1 MKPYNVA
8 IVGATGYTGSELIRI
23 LTPHPSVNI
32 HALTSNSNAG
42 QKVVDIHPQFKSLLD
57 ANTELIS
64 IDSLNYDELD
74 LILLALPHGVSMDF
88 VKNTD
93 YSRCKIVDLSGDFRL
108 DSPQIY
114 EKWYGMKH
122 QFIQGFND
130 AVYGMPEL
138 FRDEIKKARLIA
150 NPGCF
155 PTGSILSLAPLVSKG
170 AIKSDSIIVDAKTGI
185 TGAGAKPKLNT
196 HFPNASENFSAYGL
210 KKHRHTPEIMG
221 TVSRFTGV
229 EMSVTFTPH
238 LLPVNRGILSTI
250 YADGTGIS
258 SDEEINAIYTKFY
271 KDEPFIRIVDTPPT
285 LQQVRGTNYCDI
297 FSTYDERTNKVICI
311 SVIDN
316 LVKGAAGAAVQNMN
330 LALGLD
336 EREGLTL
343 MPAMP

>member
-1 MKPYNVA
+1 MKTYNIA
-8 IVGATGYTGSELIRI
+8 IVGATGYTGSELLRI
-23 LTPHPSVNI
+23 LIPHPYVNI
-32 HALTSNSNAG
+32 HSATSNSNAG
-42 QKVVDIHPQFKSLLD
+42 KKITDIHPQLSGLID
-57 ANTELIS
+57 MELIS
-64 IDSLNYDELD
+64 IHDLKHEELD

-88 VKNTD
+88 VKDVD

-108 DSPQIY
+108 DSTQTY

-122 QFIQGFND
+122 VFPDGFAD

-138 FRDEIKKARLIA
+138 FRDQIKNADLIA

-155 PTGSILSLAPLVSKG
+155 PTGSILPLAPLVGRG
-170 AIKSDSIIVDAKTGI
+170 AVKPDSIIVDAKTGV

-221 TVSRFTGV
+221 IVTRHSGNDTQI
-229 EMSVTFTPH
+229 TFTPH

-250 YADGTGIS
+250 YADGAGIG
-258 SDEEINAIYTKFY
+258 SDEELNSILSKFY
-271 KDEPFIRIVDTPPT
+271 QDEPFIRIVDTPPT

-297 FSTYDERTNKVICI
+297 YATYDERTNKVICI
-311 SVIDN
+311 SAIDN

-330 LALGLD
+330 LALGI
-336 EREGLTL
+336 EETAGLTL